1 MLLLLFVLFGVA
13 TVYAEM
19 VKLNENEMPQLVS
32 DEHNAKINNPNRRL
46 IVHVRRLENETRA
59 E

>member
-1 MLLLLFVLFGVA
+1 MLFLIFVFFGIA

-19 VKLNENEMPQLVS
+19 VKLNDSELPQIVS